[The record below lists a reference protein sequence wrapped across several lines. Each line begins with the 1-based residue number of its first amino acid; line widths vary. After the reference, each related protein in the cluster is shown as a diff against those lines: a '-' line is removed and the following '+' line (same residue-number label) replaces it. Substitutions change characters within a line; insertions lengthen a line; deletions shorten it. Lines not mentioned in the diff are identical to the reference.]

1 MSIKNYIHNIRFSGS
16 DNTLLDCPDVSYKY
30 NADTYDI
37 TKLFLI
43 IISIILLIISVIVIF
58 FCKNGSVQTIASAV
72 LGGVISTIIWLITAW
87 HTDKTDSELSK
98 IEQRLYTVEKFLD
111 SVNSVTNIIN
121 FDTLEIKEASENDFK
136 FRFLKYVQMLE
147 NLKSQKEI
155 DSSRFRVKW
164 LDGKECSVNKF
175 LELFEEMMN
184 THTQIIISPENIN
197 VLNYNEHMLVTSL
210 QQLKDKLQRQ
220 RLYVICGDAPASK
233 ANLKNRIRLKNFFE
247 MFNRNEN
254 NE

>member
-1 MSIKNYIHNIRFSGS
+1 MSIKNYIHNINFYGA

-43 IISIILLIISVIVIF
+43 IISTILLIISVIVIV
-58 FCKNGSVQTIASAV
+58 FCENGSVQTIASAV
-72 LGGVISTIIWLITAW
+72 LGGVISTIIWVITAW
-87 HTDKTDSELSK
+87 HTDKTNSELSK
-98 IEQRLYTVEKFLD
+98 IEQRLYTIDKLLN
-111 SVNSVTNIIN
+111 SVNSTTNIVN
-121 FDTLEIKEASENDFK
+121 SDTLEIKKASENDFEI
-136 FRFLKYVQMLE
+136 RLLKYVQILE
-147 NLKSQKEI
+147 NLKSEKEI
-155 DSSRFRVKW
+155 DSSRFTVKW
-164 LDGKECSVNKF
+164 FDGRECSVNKF
-175 LELFEEMMN
+175 LESFDEMMN
-184 THTQIIISPENIN
+184 THTQIINFTDNTNI
-197 VLNYNEHMLVTSL
+197 LNYNEHMLVSSL
-210 QQLKDKLQRQ
+210 EQLKDKLQRQ

>member
-1 MSIKNYIHNIRFSGS
+1 MSIKNYIHNINFYGA

-43 IISIILLIISVIVIF
+43 IISTILLIISVIVIV

-72 LGGVISTIIWLITAW
+72 LGGVISTIIWVITAW
-87 HTDKTDSELSK
+87 HTDKTNSELSK
-98 IEQRLYTVEKFLD
+98 IEQRLYTVDKLLN
-111 SVNSVTNIIN
+111 SVNSTTNIVN
-121 FDTLEIKEASENDFK
+121 PVTLEIKKASENDFK
-136 FRFLKYVQMLE
+136 FRLLKYVQMLE

-155 DSSRFRVKW
+155 DSSRFTVKW
-164 LDGKECSVNKF
+164 FDGRECSVNKF
-175 LELFEEMMN
+175 LESFEEMMN
-184 THTQIIISPENIN
+184 VHTQIIISPENIN
-197 VLNYNEHMLVTSL
+197 VLNYNEHMLATNL

-233 ANLKNRIRLKNFFE
+233 SNLKNRIRLKNFFE

-254 NE
+254 ND

>member
-1 MSIKNYIHNIRFSGS
+1 MSIKNYIHNINFYGA

-43 IISIILLIISVIVIF
+43 IISTIMLIISIIVIVF
-58 FCKNGSVQTIASAV
+58 FKNESVQTIASAV

-87 HTDKTDSELSK
+87 HTDKTNSELSK
-98 IEQRLYTVEKFLD
+98 IEQRLYTVDKLLN
-111 SVNSVTNIIN
+111 SVNSVTNIIYY
-121 FDTLEIKEASENDFK
+121 DTLEIKKASENDFK
-136 FRFLKYVQMLE
+136 IRLLKFVQMIE
-147 NLKSQKEI
+147 NLNAEKVI
-155 DSSRFRVKW
+155 DSSRFTVKW
-164 LDGKECSVNKF
+164 FDNRECSVNKF
-175 LELFEEMMN
+175 LESFDEMMN
-184 THTQIIISPENIN
+184 THTQIINFTDNTNI
-197 VLNYNEHMLVTSL
+197 LNYNEHMLVSSL
-210 QQLKDKLQRQ
+210 EQLKDKLQRQ